1 MTYVFDACALIAFF
15 KKEEGFE
22 TVKALIASVDARK
35 DTACVS
41 IVNLLEIYYG
51 FAGDK
56 GFNYA
61 SAVIGKIQDSSVSVI
76 DVISPAVFKEA
87 GRFKVTYK
95 IPLADCFAAA
105 TAFVYSAALVT
116 SDHQDF
122 EKISRHEPISFLWLP
137 ARPQK

>member
-1 MTYVFDACALIAFF
+1 MRYVFDACALIALF

-22 TVKALIASVDARK
+22 TVKALIDSADAGK
-35 DTACVS
+35 DSTCVS

-56 GFNYA
+56 GFDYA
-61 SAVIGKIQDSSVSVI
+61 SMVIETIRDSSVGII
-76 DVISPAVFKEA
+76 DLISPAVFNEA

-122 EKISRHEPISFLWLP
+122 EKISRHEPVSFLWLP
-137 ARPQK
+137 ARPKK